1 MTDSLKTVGGMLN
14 RYDIRRN
21 VELIRSLYPQVEN
34 IALVTD
40 NTYGGISLQA
50 LVREEWKNYPDLNL
64 VLVDSREG
72 DEAVHETYASLPP
85 RSAVMLGTWRVGS
98 DGEYFMQRSLNDL
111 VQSNPRIPVFSIT
124 RTSIGD
130 VAIGGYVPEY
140 ENGAPL
146 IAAQIKKYYDTGK
159 IDDVRFH
166 TSKNIYLFDSR
177 KLKDWKIAEYALP
190 KGSVVE
196 DAIAT
201 KLSKYSH
208 YIELLVLG
216 ILLLVVL
223 LLFVSLNVH
232 PGSEAVSTAAGSAK
246 SDLVGRLNVYMNNA
260 ASDALGELAYIK
272 KQYTIDYSATSAPKP
287 DESRFV
293 TYSIDEADKV
303 MDVIEQAR
311 TFGLLDGQ
319 DVIFNPSVEFYWDSD
334 IRCYCD
340 ETILAICW
348 KEKINDRVCSF
359 VEVKLAD
366 GSQIRRKLVNDTFGS
381 NEKAVASELSRSA
394 NAVIAMNA
402 DYYKYRDLGVCVYQG
417 QLCRYETSCDVL
429 FIDSNGDFRMLRASE
444 LGSREDVE
452 QYIADNNIQFSM
464 SFGPILVRDG
474 VLQQLTGSYAGGIGE
489 MYEQYSRSGIGQYDK
504 LHYLVMTVNHSQ
516 DGTPRAT
523 VNQFAE
529 IIYGKGVQNAY
540 NFDGGQTSEVLINN
554 ERYNYVDWDNERE
567 VSDILYFA
575 TAIPEQE
582 VG

>member
-1 MTDSLKTVGGMLN
+1 MSDKTDYGF
-14 RYDIRRN
+14 DI
-21 VELIRSLYPQVEN
+21 
-34 IALVTD
+34 
-40 NTYGGISLQA
+40 
-50 LVREEWKNYPDLNL
+50 
-64 VLVDSREG
+64 DSILAEF
-72 DEAVHETYASLPP
+72 S
-85 RSAVMLGTWRVGS
+85 S
-98 DGEYFMQRSLNDL
+98 DGGAQDTEPPKPARPTKPAEPVKTPAPIPDPAPRTAQPVRRAAEPARPAAPKPASVRTEPKKANAKEFDPEFFRHKPEREKPQRPAKPAVRRAPVMREPEPEPELDEEAAVSPSLRVL
-111 VQSNPRIPVFSIT
+111 LS
-124 RTSIGD
+124 
-130 VAIGGYVPEY
+130 
-140 ENGAPL
+140 
-146 IAAQIKKYYDTGK
+146 
-159 IDDVRFH
+159 
-166 TSKNIYLFDSR
+166 
-177 KLKDWKIAEYALP
+177 AL
-190 KGSVVE
+190 S
-196 DAIAT
+196 
-201 KLSKYSH
+201 
-208 YIELLVLG
+208 
-216 ILLLVVL
+216 LLLAVVL

-319 DVIFNPSVEFYWDSD
+319 DVIFDPSVEFYWDSD

-429 FIDSNGDFRMLRASE
+429 FIDSNGDFRMLSASE

-474 VLQQLTGSYAGGIGE
+474 ELQQLTGSYAGGIGE
-489 MYEQYSRSGIGQYDK
+489 MQEQYSRSGIGQYDK
-504 LHYLVMTVNHSQ
+504 LHYLIATVNHSQ

>member
-1 MTDSLKTVGGMLN
+1 MS
-14 RYDIRRN
+14 
-21 VELIRSLYPQVEN
+21 
-34 IALVTD
+34 D
-40 NTYGGISLQA
+40 NTDYGFDLDSILAEFSSDSGTQDTEPPKPARPAAPAPATVRTEPKKTNAREFDPEFFRYGPETEKQQRPPKPAVRRAPVMREPEPEPELDEEAAVSPSL
-50 LVREEWKNYPDLNL
+50 R
-64 VLVDSREG
+64 VL
-72 DEAVHETYASLPP
+72 A
-85 RSAVMLGTWRVGS
+85 
-98 DGEYFMQRSLNDL
+98 
-111 VQSNPRIPVFSIT
+111 
-124 RTSIGD
+124 
-130 VAIGGYVPEY
+130 
-140 ENGAPL
+140 
-146 IAAQIKKYYDTGK
+146 
-159 IDDVRFH
+159 
-166 TSKNIYLFDSR
+166 
-177 KLKDWKIAEYALP
+177 
-190 KGSVVE
+190 
-196 DAIAT
+196 
-201 KLSKYSH
+201 
-208 YIELLVLG
+208 
-216 ILLLVVL
+216 VVL

-319 DVIFNPSVEFYWDSD
+319 DVIFDPSVEFYWDSD

-429 FIDSNGDFRMLRASE
+429 FIDSNGDFRMLSASE

-452 QYIADNNIQFSM
+452 QYIAGNNIQFSM

-474 VLQQLTGSYAGGIGE
+474 ELQQLTGSYAGGIGE
-489 MYEQYSRSGIGQYDK
+489 MQEQYSRSGIGQ
-504 LHYLVMTVNHSQ
+504 
-516 DGTPRAT
+516 
-523 VNQFAE
+523 
-529 IIYGKGVQNAY
+529 
-540 NFDGGQTSEVLINN
+540 
-554 ERYNYVDWDNERE
+554 
-567 VSDILYFA
+567 
-575 TAIPEQE
+575 
-582 VG
+582 